1 MVNCLKVFIRVL
13 IDYFQFTNLSLILAL
28 AECVENNEVASVDG
42 ILQYDAVGRKN
53 FNVNG
58 SLHDSL
64 LHKAVRNNNY
74 EICKMLV
81 KFGADVNL
89 LNLDNQS
96 PLNVAEASSKFQIC
110 KLLVRKRKEKRIRY
124 KKALH
129 VCAKEND
136 IDKCKIHIKSC
147 VDVNETDEK
156 MRTPLH
162 VAMIFADDAICDL
175 LLRYGADVHA
185 KDSYMDDP
193 IQLAFYYGRFKLR
206 EKLLSDLPYIR

>member
-1 MVNCLKVFIRVL
+1 ME
-13 IDYFQFTNLSLILAL
+13 S
-28 AECVENNEVASVDG
+28 VENNDVAAVDR

-74 EICKMLV
+74 EMCKMLV

-96 PLNVAEASSKFQIC
+96 PLNVAEANGGFLIC
-110 KLLVRKRKEKRIRY
+110 KLLVRKRKEKIIRY

-129 VCAKEND
+129 VFAKEND
-136 IDKCKIHIKSC
+136 IDNCKIHIKS
-147 VDVNETDEK
+147 VNVNETDEK

-162 VAMIFADDAICDL
+162 VAMIFANYALCNL
-175 LLRYGADVHA
+175 LLRYGADAHA
-185 KDSYMDDP
+185 KNSFMDDP
-193 IQLAFYYGRFKLR
+193 IKLAFYYGRFKLR
-206 EKLLSDLPYIR
+206 EKLLFDLPYFG

>member
-1 MVNCLKVFIRVL
+1 MSLL
-13 IDYFQFTNLSLILAL
+13 ASYFPFTNLSLILVL
-28 AECVENNEVASVDG
+28 LEGVENNDVAQVDR
-42 ILQYDAVGRKN
+42 ILQYDPVGRKN
-53 FNVNG
+53 FNVSG

-64 LHKAVRNNNY
+64 LHKAVRNRNY

-89 LNLDNQS
+89 LNLNNQS
-96 PLNVAEASSKFQIC
+96 PLNVAEANGEFQIC
-110 KLLVRKRKEKRIRY
+110 KLLARKRKEKRIRY

-136 IDKCKIHIKSC
+136 IENCKIHLKS
-147 VDVNETDEK
+147 VNVNETDEK

-162 VAMIFADDAICDL
+162 VAMIFAGDALCEL
-175 LLRYGADVHA
+175 LLRCGADVHS

-206 EKLLSDLPYIR
+206 EKLLSDLSYFG

>member
-64 LHKAVRNNNY
+64 LHKAARNGNY
-74 EICKMLV
+74 ENYKMLV

>member
-1 MVNCLKVFIRVL
+1 MGVL
-13 IDYFQFTNLSLILAL
+13 VINVQFTNLSSILGL
-28 AECVENNEVASVDG
+28 SEGVQNNDVATVDR

-64 LHKAVRNNNY
+64 LHIAARNRNY
-74 EICKMLV
+74 EICKMLI

-89 LNLDNQS
+89 LNLNNQS
-96 PLNVAEASSKFQIC
+96 PLNVAEANGESSIC
-110 KLLVRKRKEKRIRY
+110 TLLVKKRKERRIIY

-129 VCAKEND
+129 ICAKQND
-136 IDKCKIHIKSC
+136 FVMCETHIRKG
-147 VDVNETDEK
+147 DNVNETDEK

-162 VAMIFADDAICDL
+162 VAMIFASDALCDL
-175 LLRYGADVHA
+175 LLKHGADVHA

-206 EKLLSDLPYIR
+206 EKLLSDLSYFG

>member
-1 MVNCLKVFIRVL
+1 MINCDKFLGRVL
-13 IDYFQFTNLSLILAL
+13 VNYFQLTNSSLISAL
-28 AECVENNEVASVDG
+28 VKSVENNDVATVDR
-42 ILQYDAVGRKN
+42 ILQYDPVGRKN

-64 LHKAVRNNNY
+64 LHKAARSRNY

-96 PLNVAEASSKFQIC
+96 PLNVAEANGEFSIC
-110 KLLVRKRKEKRIRY
+110 KLLLKKRKEKKIMYR
-124 KKALH
+124 KALH
-129 VCAKEND
+129 VCAKQND
-136 IDKCKIHIKSC
+136 IDNCKIHIKS

-162 VAMIFADDAICDL
+162 VAMIFASDAICDL
-175 LLRYGADVHA
+175 LLIYGADIHA

>member
-1 MVNCLKVFIRVL
+1 
-13 IDYFQFTNLSLILAL
+13 
-28 AECVENNEVASVDG
+28 
-42 ILQYDAVGRKN
+42 
-53 FNVNG
+53 
-58 SLHDSL
+58 
-64 LHKAVRNNNY
+64 
-74 EICKMLV
+74 MLV

-96 PLNVAEASSKFQIC
+96 PLNVAEATCDSPIC
-110 KLLVRKRKEKRIRY
+110 KLLIRKRKEKRIWY

-129 VCAKEND
+129 VFAKQND
-136 IDKCKIHIKSC
+136 IDNCKIHINS

-162 VAMIFADDAICDL
+162 VAMIFANDALCNL

-193 IQLAFYYGRFKLR
+193 IQLAFYYDRFKLR
-206 EKLLSDLPYIR
+206 EKLLCDLPYFG